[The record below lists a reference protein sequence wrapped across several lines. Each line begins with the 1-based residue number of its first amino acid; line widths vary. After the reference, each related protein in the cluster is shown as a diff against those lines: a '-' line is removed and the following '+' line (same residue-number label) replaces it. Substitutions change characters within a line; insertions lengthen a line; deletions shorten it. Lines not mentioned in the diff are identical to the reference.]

1 MAIHGPL
8 GILAA
13 VSIGAAGGG
22 LGNAVGQQISYGDV
36 DFRAVGAQMVF
47 SGITAGASSFALSM
61 TGLFPRTGNFRKDFI
76 NNLSFLSSPDTP
88 FNQRGVGIIGLA
100 ITGFFSQYGFP
111 NPNSIRIAK
120 KILKIR
126 LLNYTFKKRGK
137 KMEFKTS
144 KWLFYLLLPII
155 IVGQIFAIWFI
166 SNYKF
171 EGPFIFD
178 VIAIL
183 FLIGQI
189 LLFLI
194 FYKFTNFKVIID
206 EEGIKKIRFK
216 RQIYFI
222 KWDDIEDIKLYNK
235 NCPWIFFSKDNLD
248 KVSIDRA
255 RLFKKTIFL
264 IYNEEIGN
272 AIFKY
277 CKNGYVLKKYIH
289 SLEKVK

>member
-1 MAIHGPL
+1 
-8 GILAA
+8 
-13 VSIGAAGGG
+13 
-22 LGNAVGQQISYGDV
+22 
-36 DFRAVGAQMVF
+36 
-47 SGITAGASSFALSM
+47 
-61 TGLFPRTGNFRKDFI
+61 
-76 NNLSFLSSPDTP
+76 
-88 FNQRGVGIIGLA
+88 
-100 ITGFFSQYGFP
+100 
-111 NPNSIRIAK
+111 
-120 KILKIR
+120 
-126 LLNYTFKKRGK
+126 
-137 KMEFKTS
+137 MEFKTS

-155 IVGQIFAIWFI
+155 IVGQIFGIWI
-166 SNYKF
+166 ICNYKF

-178 VIAIL
+178 AMPILFLSSLVIL
-183 FLIGQI
+183 FLI
-189 LLFLI
+189 L
-194 FYKFTNFKVIID
+194 YKIAFFNVIID

-216 RQIYFI
+216 RQISFI

>member
-1 MAIHGPL
+1 
-8 GILAA
+8 
-13 VSIGAAGGG
+13 
-22 LGNAVGQQISYGDV
+22 
-36 DFRAVGAQMVF
+36 
-47 SGITAGASSFALSM
+47 
-61 TGLFPRTGNFRKDFI
+61 
-76 NNLSFLSSPDTP
+76 
-88 FNQRGVGIIGLA
+88 
-100 ITGFFSQYGFP
+100 
-111 NPNSIRIAK
+111 
-120 KILKIR
+120 
-126 LLNYTFKKRGK
+126 
-137 KMEFKTS
+137 MEFKTS
-144 KWLFYLLLPII
+144 KWLFYLLLPIL
-155 IVGQIFAIWFI
+155 IVGQIFGIWLI

-183 FLIGQI
+183 YLIGQI

-194 FYKFTNFKVIID
+194 LYKIAFFNVIID

-255 RLFKKTIFL
+255 RFFKKTIFL
-264 IYNEEIGN
+264 IYNEEIGD

-277 CKNGYVLKKYIH
+277 CKNGYVLKKIY
-289 SLEKVK
+289 SFFRKGKLVF

>member
-1 MAIHGPL
+1 
-8 GILAA
+8 
-13 VSIGAAGGG
+13 
-22 LGNAVGQQISYGDV
+22 
-36 DFRAVGAQMVF
+36 
-47 SGITAGASSFALSM
+47 
-61 TGLFPRTGNFRKDFI
+61 
-76 NNLSFLSSPDTP
+76 
-88 FNQRGVGIIGLA
+88 
-100 ITGFFSQYGFP
+100 
-111 NPNSIRIAK
+111 
-120 KILKIR
+120 
-126 LLNYTFKKRGK
+126 
-137 KMEFKTS
+137 MEFKTS

-155 IVGQIFAIWFI
+155 IVGQIFGIWLI

-194 FYKFTNFKVIID
+194 FYKIAFFNVIID

-216 RQIYFI
+216 RKICFI
-222 KWDDIEDIKLYNK
+222 KWDEIEDIKLYNK
-235 NCPWIFFSKDNLD
+235 NCPWIYFSKDNLD
-248 KVSIDRA
+248 RIGVTKAS
-255 RLFKKTIFL
+255 LFKKTIFL